1 MTGKVEIVNLA
12 LARLGDML
20 IQDLEEGSA
29 AANQAKLFYEPSRR
43 AVLRDFNW
51 NFALKIDR
59 LALLEDRPLDFNFAY
74 ALPADC
80 LKAIRLRRRG
90 ARDYGEED
98 PGERFVLRSGTV
110 CTDAKEAY
118 LEYIRDVSDETEFDD
133 KFIEAFSYKL
143 AAELA
148 APLTGRFDLMNS
160 FLNAYTVLV
169 REAATLSA
177 RENRRILPENPY
189 VEAR

>member
-43 AVLRDFNW
+43 AVLRD
-51 NFALKIDR
+51 
-59 LALLEDRPLDFNFAY
+59 
-74 ALPADC
+74 
-80 LKAIRLRRRG
+80 LRRRG